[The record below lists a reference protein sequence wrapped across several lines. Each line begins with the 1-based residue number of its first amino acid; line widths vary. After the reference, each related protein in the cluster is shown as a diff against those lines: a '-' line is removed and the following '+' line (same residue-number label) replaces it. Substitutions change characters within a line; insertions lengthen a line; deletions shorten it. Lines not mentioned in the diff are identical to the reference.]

1 MPCSF
6 GNVPGTEL
14 LGKQPSRLA
23 RRDVSDILGTRV
35 RRVRRVLSPSKNQ
48 SLHGPAATYFQACLV
63 FVNTAQIEATF
74 VKIPK
79 TGDRDLFTRTI
90 VDPYA

>member
-1 MPCSF
+1 MCQGLSSW
-6 GNVPGTEL
+6 GSNL
-14 LGKQPSRLA
+14 LGSPAAMFQTSLA
-23 RRDVSDILGTRV
+23 HVSDVSDVSFPLARD
-35 RRVRRVLSPSKNQ
+35 Q